1 MDTTE
6 AERGAADRRV
16 RPSVCQMW
24 RDPSNPLH
32 CARSVTLWNRLPSS
46 FPEPVKS
53 CPSAVAG
60 RPEPTDDWGPMLYLL
75 TRTVLGPV
83 ARLIYRPVVEGREN
97 IPRTGPLLLASNHL
111 SFVDSMVIPLVAPR
125 RVVFLAKSE
134 YFTGQGLHGLWMRWL
149 FTALGAVPV
158 RRGTHGAAQEALD
171 SALEIL
177 KDGLAFGVYPEG
189 TRSRDGR
196 LYRGRTGV
204 AWLALTAGCPVVPV
218 ALTGTQEIQ
227 PVSSRVPRIRK
238 VTVRFG
244 KPLDFSHLLGAKPGP
259 ARREATDAVMAAIH
273 ELSGQEL
280 APRYNEPPAP

>member
-1 MDTTE
+1 
-6 AERGAADRRV
+6 
-16 RPSVCQMW
+16 
-24 RDPSNPLH
+24 
-32 CARSVTLWNRLPSS
+32 
-46 FPEPVKS
+46 
-53 CPSAVAG
+53 
-60 RPEPTDDWGPMLYLL
+60 MLYLL
-75 TRTVLGPV
+75 TRTVLAPL
-83 ARLIYRPVVEGREN
+83 ARLIYRPVIEGREN

-111 SFVDSMVIPLVAPR
+111 SFIDSFVIPLVAPR

-134 YFTGQGLHGLWMRWL
+134 YFTGHGLRGVWMRWL

-158 RRGTHGAAQEALD
+158 QRGGTLGAAQEGLD

-177 KDGLAFGVYPEG
+177 KEGLAFAIYPEG

-218 ALTGTQEIQ
+218 ALLGTQDIQ
-227 PVSSRVPRIRK
+227 PVGSRVPRIRK

-244 KPLDFSHLLGAKPGP
+244 KPLDFSHLRGAKPGP
-259 ARREATDAVMAAIH
+259 ARRVATDAVMAAIH

-280 APRYNEPPAP
+280 ALRYNEPPAP